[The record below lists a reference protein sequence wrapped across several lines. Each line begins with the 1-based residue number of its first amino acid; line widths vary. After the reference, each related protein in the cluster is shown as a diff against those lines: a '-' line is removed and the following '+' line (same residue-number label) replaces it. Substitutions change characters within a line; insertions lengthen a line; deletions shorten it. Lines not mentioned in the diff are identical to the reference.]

1 MEETISHDAVFK
13 ALQMLKRVRRLE
25 GTVLLHEGVLMNAD
39 TLLNE
44 RQVRDFVV
52 EVNALVSQFR
62 NGGRPLSRAL
72 IGFDGG
78 NVLIFNARPYT
89 LCLLFARIDDAETI
103 ERAAEEF
110 LGKWADALHLE
121 GGANREFPA
130 LAVDQLAIIEKDA
143 GAVSLPIQPIA
154 PVVVMAPLESPEAV
168 TPAETPAL
176 TSAVVEPVP
185 IPEVNVATA
194 PVPEEPT
201 FVDLRAPGNEGD
213 WQPFRL
219 VMENLLSKVLGRAQA
234 TRLIDRELEGMG
246 IAPGAHPSASQFRPF
261 GMRLIQKIK
270 DKSLRRQIEIEFI
283 ARVEDHLG

>member
-25 GTVLLHEGVLMNAD
+25 GTVLLHEGVLMNSD

-78 NVLIFNARPYT
+78 NVLILNARPYT
-89 LCLLFARIDDAETI
+89 LCLLFAKIDDAETI

-121 GGANREFPA
+121 AGANREFPVFD
-130 LAVDQLAIIEKDA
+130 VDQLAVIGKEA
-143 GAVSLPIQPIA
+143 PAASLPTQPIVPLVTTA
-154 PVVVMAPLESPEAV
+154 SPKPVELV
-168 TPAETPAL
+168 TVAETPAE
-176 TSAVVEPVP
+176 VVALPMPEITLPADPEPV
-185 IPEVNVATA
+185 ASTL
-194 PVPEEPT
+194 
-201 FVDLRAPGNEGD
+201 VDLRAPGNEGN
-213 WQPFRL
+213 WQSFRL
-219 VMENLLSKVLGRAQA
+219 VVENLLSKVLGRAQA

-246 IAPGAHPSASQFRPF
+246 IAPGAHPSSSQFRPF

>member
-78 NVLIFNARPYT
+78 NVLILNARPYT
-89 LCLLFARIDDAETI
+89 LCLLFAKIDDAETI

-121 GGANREFPA
+121 SGANREFPVF
-130 LAVDQLAIIEKDA
+130 AVDQLAFIGDEPATVSVPTQPIVPVV
-143 GAVSLPIQPIA
+143 AVSPPA
-154 PVVVMAPLESPEAV
+154 PVEGVKPPETPVVASPVVETV
-168 TPAETPAL
+168 TPPMA
-176 TSAVVEPVP
+176 
-185 IPEVNVATA
+185 IPGSVA
-194 PVPEEPT
+194 PT
-201 FVDLRAPGNEGD
+201 LVDLRSPGNEGD

-219 VMENLLSKVLGRAQA
+219 VVENLLSKVLGRAQA

-283 ARVEDHLG
+283 TRVEDHLG

>member
-1 MEETISHDAVFK
+1 MEETLSHDAVFK

-89 LCLLFARIDDAETI
+89 LCLLFARMEEAETI

-121 GGANREFPA
+121 AGGNREFPIFA
-130 LAVDQLAIIEKDA
+130 VDRLAVIEKEA
-143 GAVSLPIQPIA
+143 EVVSNPTQPIA
-154 PVVVMAPLESPEAV
+154 PVVAEPPPESVEGVKSVELAAV
-168 TPAETPAL
+168 A
-176 TSAVVEPVP
+176 AVAVASSPVP
-185 IPEVNVATA
+185 ASPLTADPVA
-194 PVPEEPT
+194 PVPT
-201 FVDLRAPGNEGD
+201 LVDLRAQGTEGD
-213 WQPFRL
+213 WQAFRL
-219 VMENLLSKVLGRAQA
+219 VVENLLSKVLGRAQA

-246 IAPGAHPSASQFRPF
+246 IAPGGNPSASQFRPF